1 MAAQTVPVS
10 TAITAPMTFTQT
22 SSDGSPPVTVK
33 GPTGT
38 VTSSDPTVSPFLSAD
53 GQSVN
58 LTTPASGTFTLT
70 WHDPAGVVADFSV
83 TLTDQVPVLTV
94 TGAFGPFTVGT
105 TP

>member
-10 TAITAPMTFTQT
+10 TAITAPLIFTQT
-22 SSDGSPPVTVK
+22 SSDGSAPVTVT
-33 GPTGT
+33 GPIGA
-38 VTSSDPTVSPFLSAD
+38 VSSSDPTVTPALSAD
-53 GQSVN
+53 GQAVN

-94 TGAFGPFTVGT
+94 TGAFGVFVPGT